1 MKATRFVFATLAVAG
16 LLAACEP
23 SVTQPGLEEN
33 ASAAFANGGNSGAA
47 KACQNNGFLNFQRP
61 DGTLFR
67 NVGEC
72 VNFVAQG
79 GVLQPIGGAPT
90 ISEIESV
97 GIDCTQLPWTITFL
111 VTFSGG
117 TGTVN
122 GYPMT
127 SGVALTIPQSGD
139 GLYLFVV
146 TNGTQ
151 SVTEE
156 RRFNCT

>member
-1 MKATRFVFATLAVAG
+1 MLAVTTLALAG
-16 LLAACEP
+16 LLAACDS
-23 SVTQPGLEEN
+23 SVTEPGLDGD
-33 ASAAFANGGNSGAA
+33 ASVAFANGGNSGAA
-47 KACQNNGFLNFQRP
+47 KACQNNGYLNFQRP

-72 VNFVAQG
+72 IAFVAAG

-90 ISEIESV
+90 IVDIESV
-97 GIDCTQLPWTITFL
+97 GIDCTVLPWTITF
-111 VTFSGG
+111 VVNFSGG

-127 SGVALTIPQSGD
+127 SGVAFTIPQSAD
-139 GLYLFVV
+139 GLYDFVV

-151 SVTEE
+151 SVTEQ